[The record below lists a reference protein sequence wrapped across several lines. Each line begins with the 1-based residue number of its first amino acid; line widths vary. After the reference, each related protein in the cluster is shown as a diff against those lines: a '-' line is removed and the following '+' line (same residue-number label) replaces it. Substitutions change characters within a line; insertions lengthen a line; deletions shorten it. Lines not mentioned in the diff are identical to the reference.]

1 MALVEVNL
9 VVILFVRQVKAY
21 VQITLWK
28 LEAVESSFIYF
39 NRFDKLTLTIK

>member
-28 LEAVESSFIYF
+28 LKAVKEVVFTSTGS
-39 NRFDKLTLTIK
+39 TS